1 MNYKPT
7 LIVLSTFIIGMVIG
21 LLLAGLLIRQQ
32 LQPVR
37 NLQTAKG
44 IKKMVSEI
52 LAEDSDTNNQA
63 LILEIL
69 DENIAGMQA
78 LDLEYRAE
86 MQINMDSLAKDL
98 MPLLNEEQAL
108 NFQNR
113 IVSNRQTIKK
123 RFEKNNRLKELEQ
136 RIEDLESQIT
146 EQIEED
152 NETQIPVVNTGAKP
166 NNSSNSKTANLPTYN
181 SSTIKTDSPPKLVV
195 DRPFLRD
202 VLHGYYG
209 GNPRLINAFF
219 LMKFDGDTSLFQNFV
234 KQHFTGD
241 TQQLRRVLDKQFK
254 NRHRPRRRHKNRPFG
269 KRQNQGESFLD
280 NNDESRNSLTIPP
293 SKQAPISP
301 TAKEQTLDNESINRK
316 NISTKQENLGTNF
329 DENILEHGG
338 FFNPAKGIKNH
349 SNTSLSF
356 PDQVLMNRILQKRFS
371 DDTLL
376 MRDFIVN
383 KFEGDS
389 LQFLQ
394 GARERMK
401 NNRMKRKERRN

>member
-123 RFEKNNRLKELEQ
+123 RFKKNNHLKELEQ

-152 NETQIPVVNTGAKP
+152 NETQIPIVNTGAKP
-166 NNSSNSKTANLPTYN
+166 NHSSKSKTANPPIPN
-181 SSTIKTDSPPKLVV
+181 SALTKTDSSAKLVV
-195 DRPFLRD
+195 DPPFLSD

-234 KQHFTGD
+234 KQYFTGD

-269 KRQNQGESFLD
+269 KKQNQGKSFLD
-280 NNDESRNSLTIPP
+280 NNNESRNSPTIKP

-301 TAKEQTLDNESINRK
+301 TAKEQTLDNEYINRK
-316 NISTKQENLGTNF
+316 DISTQQENLDTNF
-329 DENILEHGG
+329 DENMLEDGD
-338 FFNPAKGIKNH
+338 FSNPAKDIRNH